1 MYKID
6 YMLEYSTSHFAIIFF
21 YFANP
26 MYKLVVYCI
35 IRSFLFLKQYCIIH
49 PAAPVRRKTIW
60 FCVTTVAGMEPR
72 TLSCVR
78 LLYTWMTWHKLAE
91 SAESVVY
98 GWLVDS

>member
-1 MYKID
+1 
-6 YMLEYSTSHFAIIFF
+6 
-21 YFANP
+21 

-60 FCVTTVAGMEPR
+60 FCVTTVAGIEPR
-72 TLSCVR
+72 TLFCVR

-98 GWLVDS
+98 GWLIDS